1 MLIIKNLNF
10 TSVMYLTANNS
21 IKMDE
26 RYCLGIPLF
35 AYQLGIELTFPI
47 ISSAVSLS
55 TNNEELKL

>member
-1 MLIIKNLNF
+1 
-10 TSVMYLTANNS
+10 MYLTANNS